1 VSPYVR
7 TVKTSSGTTT
17 PGGPLPVTASRMGH
31 LWDARA
37 HGGRVL
43 GFGQAAADEVFAQ
56 LVLARISEPASKLEA
71 GP

>member
-1 VSPYVR
+1 MP
-7 TVKTSSGTTT
+7 
-17 PGGPLPVTASRMGH
+17 
-31 LWDARA
+31 A